1 LRQEENEGVG
11 QRTKAHMDGFRG
23 AVDICGLQDLGY
35 VGRAWTFE
43 ERMVRGSFCR
53 VCLDR
58 ALATPDWSALYP
70 TATLKHLTAATSD
83 HGPILLEL
91 TMQHERGKKLC
102 ISFIMNS
109 CGRLIPS

>member
-1 LRQEENEGVG
+1 MGDFNEVLRQEEHEGVG
-11 QRTKAHMDGFRG
+11 QRTKAHMDGFRD
-23 AVDICGLQDLGY
+23 AVDVCGLQDLGY

-43 ERMVRGSFCR
+43 ERVVRGSFCR

-91 TMQHERGKKLC
+91 DDATRT
-102 ISFIMNS
+102 
-109 CGRLIPS
+109 RPSGVG